1 MHVGSLVV
9 KNKNLDSAW
18 SWLEPKT
25 KLPKLLSI
33 ESDFTWVDI
42 RPGKKILHVLWNIL
56 IWKVLYVSH
65 NFFLLFCSI

>member
-42 RPGKKILHVLWNIL
+42 RPGKKILHVL
-56 IWKVLYVSH
+56 
-65 NFFLLFCSI
+65 